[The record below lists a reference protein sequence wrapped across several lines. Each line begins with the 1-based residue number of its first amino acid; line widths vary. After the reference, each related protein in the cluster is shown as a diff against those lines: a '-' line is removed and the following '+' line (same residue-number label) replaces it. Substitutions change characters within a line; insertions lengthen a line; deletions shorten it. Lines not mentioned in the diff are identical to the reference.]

1 MQCGVFLVLFLFIFA
16 PLLGGGGDGDGGD
29 GAGCYGNI
37 MNVDTTGAS
46 SLIASQDG
54 LSYTSK

>member
-1 MQCGVFLVLFLFIFA
+1 MQFGVSLVSFLFILV
-16 PLLGGGGDGDGGD
+16 PLLGGGGGD

-46 SLIASQDG
+46 SLTASQDG
-54 LSYTSK
+54 LSSTG